1 MLAKRSYDTYS
12 EVPWYRRNWFVITSF
27 LLWPLWP
34 ALVAV
39 LVTGDVYWNTTT
51 GPRKYS
57 FGGKA
62 AILILIF
69 LFIWFAYVIGDSTD
83 WK

>member
-1 MLAKRSYDTYS
+1 
-12 EVPWYRRNWFVITSF
+12 
-27 LLWPLWP
+27 
-34 ALVAV
+34 V